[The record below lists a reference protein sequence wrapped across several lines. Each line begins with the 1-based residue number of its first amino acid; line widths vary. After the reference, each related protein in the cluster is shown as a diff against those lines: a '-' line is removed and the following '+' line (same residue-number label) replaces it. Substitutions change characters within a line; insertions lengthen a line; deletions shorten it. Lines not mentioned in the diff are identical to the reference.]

1 VTSGAGATAAAG
13 ETAEFRAEHDDLAR
27 RLAARR
33 SIDLVR
39 RGAWAAFLLVVT
51 GGLSAKLAWD
61 RWGSSRPPA
70 FKSPPVLFHLALLAA
85 LACLAIAGSAFV
97 RARRLM
103 RQEDRDFARLLELR
117 RKLGL
122 ES

>member
-1 VTSGAGATAAAG
+1 MTAVGGATAAGDEA
-13 ETAEFRAEHDDLAR
+13 AALRAEHDDLAR

-33 SIDLVR
+33 SIDLMR
-39 RGAWAAFLLVVT
+39 RGIWAAFLLVVT

-61 RWGSSRPPA
+61 RWCSTHPRA
-70 FKSPPVLFHLALLAA
+70 FKGPPVLFFLALLAA
-85 LACLAIAGSAFV
+85 LGCLAVAGAAFL

-117 RKLGL
+117 RRLEL

>member
-1 VTSGAGATAAAG
+1 VTAVGGATAAGDEA
-13 ETAEFRAEHDDLAR
+13 AALRSEHDDLAR

-33 SIDLVR
+33 SIDLMR
-39 RGAWAAFLLVVT
+39 RGLWAAFLLVVT

-61 RWGSSRPPA
+61 RWGSTHPRA
-70 FKSPPVLFHLALLAA
+70 FKGPPVFFFLALLAA
-85 LACLAIAGSAFV
+85 LGCLAIAGAAFLQ
-97 RARRLM
+97 ARRLM

-117 RKLGL
+117 RRLGL